1 MNKRIRKKVMKRAI
15 NKLNSGERITAKEE
29 AVLKSEFCKA
39 YRIISE
45 AINHLYK
52 TVSTM
57 IQEVESKKN
66 KLIDFKQKVIE

>member
-57 IQEVESKKN
+57 IQEVESKK
-66 KLIDFKQKVIE
+66 KQAYRL